1 MERVTVVV
9 TLIVTVTVAIISAI
23 SLALLVFYCRRVKVN
38 STVLFADFAR
48 LLLQMNVNFFCVSS
62 RYIYLTG
69 YPIVNNNSFP
79 CRKIPI

>member
-38 STVLFADFAR
+38 SAVLFADFAR
-48 LLLQMNVNFFCVSS
+48 LLL
-62 RYIYLTG
+62 
-69 YPIVNNNSFP
+69 
-79 CRKIPI
+79 

>member
-38 STVLFADFAR
+38 IAIFRGFLY
-48 LLLQMNVNFFCVSS
+48 LL
-62 RYIYLTG
+62 
-69 YPIVNNNSFP
+69 
-79 CRKIPI
+79 